1 MNSTPRLAG
10 DYLIFS
16 SKVSNSEGKVKMFEN
31 SSSTSFYNLRTNHE
45 MVILNAIL
53 VLQIKIEDTI
63 QEVTYLIKNE
73 KELKIVRVSW
83 DELVRG

>member
-1 MNSTPRLAG
+1 
-10 DYLIFS
+10 
-16 SKVSNSEGKVKMFEN
+16 
-31 SSSTSFYNLRTNHE
+31 

-73 KELKIVRVSW
+73 NEFKIVRVLW
-83 DELVRG
+83 DELVRGMLEF

>member
-1 MNSTPRLAG
+1 
-10 DYLIFS
+10 
-16 SKVSNSEGKVKMFEN
+16 
-31 SSSTSFYNLRTNHE
+31 

-73 KELKIVRVSW
+73 NELKIVRVLW

>member
-1 MNSTPRLAG
+1 
-10 DYLIFS
+10 
-16 SKVSNSEGKVKMFEN
+16 MFEN
-31 SSSTSFYNLRTNHE
+31 SSSTSFYNLRTSNE
-45 MVILNAIL
+45 MVVLNAIL

-73 KELKIVRVSW
+73 NELKIVRVSW

>member
-1 MNSTPRLAG
+1 
-10 DYLIFS
+10 
-16 SKVSNSEGKVKMFEN
+16 MFEN

>member
-1 MNSTPRLAG
+1 
-10 DYLIFS
+10 
-16 SKVSNSEGKVKMFEN
+16 
-31 SSSTSFYNLRTNHE
+31 

-73 KELKIVRVSW
+73 NELKIVRVLW
-83 DELVRG
+83 DELVKG

>member
-1 MNSTPRLAG
+1 M
-10 DYLIFS
+10 IFS

-31 SSSTSFYNLRTNHE
+31 SSSTSFYNLRTGHE

-63 QEVTYLIKNE
+63 QDVTYLIKNE
-73 KELKIVRVSW
+73 SELKIVRVLW
-83 DELVRG
+83 DELVKG

>member
-1 MNSTPRLAG
+1 
-10 DYLIFS
+10 
-16 SKVSNSEGKVKMFEN
+16 
-31 SSSTSFYNLRTNHE
+31 

-73 KELKIVRVSW
+73 NELKIVRV
-83 DELVRG
+83 